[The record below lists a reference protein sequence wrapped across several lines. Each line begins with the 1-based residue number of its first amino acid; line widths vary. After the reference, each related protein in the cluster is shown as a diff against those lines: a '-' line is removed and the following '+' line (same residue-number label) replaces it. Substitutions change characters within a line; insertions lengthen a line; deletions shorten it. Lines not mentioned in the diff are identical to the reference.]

1 MNRLDIGNPSG
12 TNNRADTS
20 GRQEVMNHLET
31 ESLSV
36 LKQLE
41 VNANIQLFAHQWVD
55 ENGIESID
63 DMFALFDRLAL
74 PYRLVANLDEVGE
87 HKLVLLVLGE
97 HELVSGHIESK
108 QFIAFDANED
118 ITQIPQFCIVIE
130 GPPLEKASPDWVGER
145 LHAFRPIIPKLLL
158 VSFITNLFAL
168 AVPFITMSIYDHV
181 IGGDAGHELQGIA
194 IGAALLFVMMGWL
207 RTLRSRV
214 FASVSNRVSREIS
227 QSLVQRLL
235 RNSYAQNQQTA
246 SSSQQN
252 QVMLSERISGVLS
265 GPLGNALF
273 DLPFILIFV
282 LAIGVLGGW
291 LVLVP
296 IVSLVLY
303 YLLAKRSIRSSS
315 KRSMQST
322 VAGTNRQN
330 MTNELSSKLAF
341 IRSAGF
347 SEHWIQRFKKA
358 NLLASTVTFNQSVLQ
373 SRYTSIYYFIGVGS
387 TLAVMGLG
395 IGLIFE
401 QVMTPGGLIA
411 SMMLISKVTGPAQVL
426 ANSAMRFNS
435 FNQSKLQVNRI
446 LSQPSEREFSY
457 QHHPLP
463 VVAPSL
469 KLDQVTL
476 RYPKQSR
483 PALNGVSFDI
493 EAGEIVAITGPS
505 GSGKSTLIEVLS
517 GLQLIQNGMVELEG
531 VNLVQYDPQLYRHWC
546 FIRAAYPDLLTLS
559 IREWLNDG
567 HKVEDQKMISAIE
580 MVGGKRW
587 FETLSGGLDTSISS
601 IQPDSLFDMLSGSVA
616 QILIDAKALVY
627 DYPMFLMDN
636 PVPDA
641 HPNAKRIFGEFVQSK
656 KGKATVIYTSHDP
669 DLIKLADKVV
679 VLNEGAVVYAGPLEP
694 EQSSKQEQPSEPQA
708 SQEPQLS
715 EQPLSQELQ
724 PSTQEA
730 SAQQNAAQQEQS
742 ESKQGVAND

>member
-1 MNRLDIGNPSG
+1 MNRLDASDRSDTI
-12 TNNRADTS
+12 NRPDTS
-20 GRQEVMNHLET
+20 DRQEVLNHLET

-63 DMFALFDRLAL
+63 DMFAMFDRLAL
-74 PYRLVANLDEVGE
+74 PYRLVANLDAVGE
-87 HKLVLLVLGE
+87 HQLVLLVLSE
-97 HELVSGHIESK
+97 HELISGHLESK
-108 QFIAFDANED
+108 QFVAFSTNEA
-118 ITQIPQFCIVIE
+118 ITDVPQFCIVID

-214 FASVSNRVSREIS
+214 FASVANRVSREIS

-296 IVSLVLY
+296 IVSLILY
-303 YLLAKRSIRSSS
+303 YLLAKRSIHSSS
-315 KRSMQST
+315 KRSIQST

-341 IRSAGF
+341 IRSAGL
-347 SEHWIQRFKKA
+347 SEHWIQRFQKA

-463 VVAPSL
+463 TLAPNL
-469 KLDQVTL
+469 KLEQVTL

-483 PALNGVSFDI
+483 PALSGVSFDI

-517 GLQLIQNGMVELEG
+517 GLQPIQNGMVELEG

-567 HKVEDQKMISAIE
+567 HQVEDQKMMSSIE
-580 MVGGKRW
+580 LVGGKRW
-587 FETLSGGLDTSISS
+587 FATLPDGLDTSISS

-641 HPNAKRIFGEFVQSK
+641 HPNAKRVFGEFLASK
-656 KGKATVIYTSHDP
+656 KGNATVIYTSHDP

-694 EQSSKQEQPSEPQA
+694 EQSLKQEQPSEPQA
-708 SQEPQLS
+708 SLEP
-715 EQPLSQELQ
+715 
-724 PSTQEA
+724 
-730 SAQQNAAQQEQS
+730 SAEQNAAQQEQS
-742 ESKQGVAND
+742 KSKQGVANG

>member
-1 MNRLDIGNPSG
+1 
-12 TNNRADTS
+12 
-20 GRQEVMNHLET
+20 
-31 ESLSV
+31 
-36 LKQLE
+36 
-41 VNANIQLFAHQWVD
+41 LFAHQWVD

-97 HELVSGHIESK
+97 HELVSGHLESK
-108 QFIAFDANED
+108 QFVAFNANDD
-118 ITQIPQFCIVIE
+118 ITDVPQFCIVIE

-296 IVSLVLY
+296 VVSLILY

-463 VVAPSL
+463 VVAPNL

-517 GLQLIQNGMVELEG
+517 GLQPIQNGMVELEG

-559 IREWLNDG
+559 IR
-567 HKVEDQKMISAIE
+567 
-580 MVGGKRW
+580 
-587 FETLSGGLDTSISS
+587 
-601 IQPDSLFDMLSGSVA
+601 
-616 QILIDAKALVY
+616 
-627 DYPMFLMDN
+627 
-636 PVPDA
+636 
-641 HPNAKRIFGEFVQSK
+641 
-656 KGKATVIYTSHDP
+656 
-669 DLIKLADKVV
+669 
-679 VLNEGAVVYAGPLEP
+679 
-694 EQSSKQEQPSEPQA
+694 
-708 SQEPQLS
+708 
-715 EQPLSQELQ
+715 
-724 PSTQEA
+724 
-730 SAQQNAAQQEQS
+730 
-742 ESKQGVAND
+742 

>member
-1 MNRLDIGNPSG
+1 MNRLDAS
-12 TNNRADTS
+12 NRANMSNRSDTS
-20 GRQEVMNHLET
+20 GRQEGMNHLET
-31 ESLSV
+31 QSLSV

-63 DMFALFDRLAL
+63 DIFAMFDRLAL
-74 PYRLVANLDEVGE
+74 PYRLVANLDDVGE

-97 HELVSGHIESK
+97 HELVSGHLESK

-118 ITQIPQFCIVIE
+118 ISEIPQFCLVIE

-158 VSFITNLFAL
+158 ISFITNLFAL

-282 LAIGVLGGW
+282 LAIGILGGW

-296 IVSLVLY
+296 IVSLILY

-358 NLLASTVTFNQSVLQ
+358 NLLASTVTFNQSILQ

-401 QVMTPGGLIA
+401 EVMTPGGLIA

-463 VVAPSL
+463 VVAPNL

-483 PALNGVSFDI
+483 PALSGVSFDI

-517 GLQLIQNGMVELEG
+517 GLQPIQNGMVELEG

-559 IREWLNDG
+559 IRAWLNDG

-587 FETLSGGLDTSISS
+587 FETLPGGLDTSISS

-641 HPNAKRIFGEFVQSK
+641 HPNAKRIFGEFVHSK

>member
-12 TNNRADTS
+12 TNNRADTNC
-20 GRQEVMNHLET
+20 RQEVMNHLET

-55 ENGIESID
+55 ENRIESID

-108 QFIAFDANED
+108 QFIAFDTNED
-118 ITQIPQFCIVIE
+118 ITQIPQFCIVVE

-303 YLLAKRSIRSSS
+303 YLLAKRSICSSS

-517 GLQLIQNGMVELEG
+517 GLQPIQNGMVELEG

-694 EQSSKQEQPSEPQA
+694 EQSSNQEQPSELQA

-724 PSTQEA
+724 PSTQDS

>member
-1 MNRLDIGNPSG
+1 MNRIS
-12 TNNRADTS
+12 TTS
-20 GRQEVMNHLET
+20 RDEARCRQEMFNHLEA
-31 ESLSV
+31 ESLSA
-36 LKQLE
+36 LKLLD
-41 VNANIQLFAHQWVD
+41 VNANIQLFARQWVN
-55 ENGIESID
+55 ENGINSID
-63 DMFALFDRLAL
+63 DIFALFDRLAL
-74 PYRLVANLDEVGE
+74 PYRLVANRDDVGE
-87 HKLVLLVLGE
+87 HKLVLLVVGE
-97 HELVSGHIESK
+97 NELVLGHLESR
-108 QFIAFDANED
+108 QFTASDENADVID
-118 ITQIPQFCIVIE
+118 TPQFFIVLD
-130 GPPLEKASPDWVGER
+130 GPPLEKASPDWIGER
-145 LHAFRPIIPKLLL
+145 LEAFRPIIPKLLL

-168 AVPFITMSIYDHV
+168 AIPFITMSIYDHV

-194 IGAALLFVMMGWL
+194 IGAGLLFVMMGWL

-273 DLPFILIFV
+273 DLPFIAIFV

-296 IVSLVLY
+296 IVSLILY
-303 YLLAKRSIRSSS
+303 YVLAKRSIRSSG

-330 MTNELSSKLAF
+330 MTNELASKLAF

-347 SEHWIQRFKKA
+347 SEYWIQRFQKA
-358 NLLASTVTFNQSVLQ
+358 NLLASKATFNQSVLQ
-373 SRYTSIYYFIGVGS
+373 SRYTSAYYFIGLSS

-401 QVMTPGGLIA
+401 QIMTPGGLIA

-426 ANSAMRFNS
+426 ANSALRFNS
-435 FNQSKLQVNRI
+435 FSQSKLQVNRI
-446 LSQPSEREFSY
+446 LSQPSERELSY

-463 VVAPSL
+463 KIAPNL
-469 KLDQVTL
+469 TLTQVTL

-493 EAGEIVAITGPS
+493 ASGEVVAITGPS

-517 GLQLIQNGMVELEG
+517 GLQPIQNGMVELEG
-531 VNLVQYDPQLYRHWC
+531 VNLAQYDPQLYRHWC

-559 IREWLNDG
+559 IREWLSDG
-567 HKVEDQKMISAIE
+567 HKVEEQKMLSAIE
-580 MVGGKRW
+580 MVGGHRW
-587 FETLSGGLDTSISS
+587 FSTLPDGLDTSISS
-601 IQPDSLFDMLSGSVA
+601 IQPDSLFDMLSGTVA

-627 DYPMFLMDN
+627 DYPMYLMDN
-636 PVPDA
+636 PVPDG
-641 HPNAKRIFGEFVQSK
+641 HPNAKRVFNEFLSLK
-656 KGKATVIYTSHDP
+656 KGKATVIFTSHDP

-679 VLNEGAVVYAGPLEP
+679 VLDEGSLVYAGPLEREPSSGLQSSP
-694 EQSSKQEQPSEPQA
+694 EQSL
-708 SQEPQLS
+708 SQ
-715 EQPLSQELQ
+715 QPLSQELSQ
-724 PSTQEA
+724 
-730 SAQQNAAQQEQS
+730 
-742 ESKQGVAND
+742 SKQGVANG

>member
-1 MNRLDIGNPSG
+1 MNRIN
-12 TNNRADTS
+12 TTS
-20 GRQEVMNHLET
+20 RDETRCRQEMFNHLEA
-31 ESLSV
+31 ESLSA
-36 LKQLE
+36 LKQLD
-41 VNANIQLFAHQWVD
+41 VNANIQLFARQWVN
-55 ENGIESID
+55 ENGINSID
-63 DMFALFDRLAL
+63 DIFALFDRLAL
-74 PYRLVANLDEVGE
+74 PYRLVANRDDVGE
-87 HKLVLLVLGE
+87 HKLVLLVVGE
-97 HELVSGHIESK
+97 NELVLGHLESK
-108 QFIAFDANED
+108 QFTASDENADVID
-118 ITQIPQFCIVIE
+118 TPQFFIVLD
-130 GPPLEKASPDWVGER
+130 GPPLEKASPDWIGER
-145 LHAFRPIIPKLLL
+145 LEAFRPIIPKLLL

-168 AVPFITMSIYDHV
+168 AIPFITMSIYDHV

-194 IGAALLFVMMGWL
+194 IGAGLLFVMMGWL

-273 DLPFILIFV
+273 DLPFIAIFV

-296 IVSLVLY
+296 IVSLILY
-303 YLLAKRSIRSSS
+303 YVLAKRSIRSSG

-330 MTNELSSKLAF
+330 MTNELASKLAF

-347 SEHWIQRFKKA
+347 SEYWIQRFQKA
-358 NLLASTVTFNQSVLQ
+358 NLLASKATFNQSVLQ
-373 SRYTSIYYFIGVGS
+373 SRYTSAYYFIGLSS

-401 QVMTPGGLIA
+401 QIMTPGGLIA

-426 ANSAMRFNS
+426 ANSALRFNS
-435 FNQSKLQVNRI
+435 FSQSKLQVNRI

-463 VVAPSL
+463 KIAPNL
-469 KLDQVTL
+469 TLTQVTL

-493 EAGEIVAITGPS
+493 ASGEVVAITGPS

-517 GLQLIQNGMVELEG
+517 GLQPIQNGMVELEG
-531 VNLVQYDPQLYRHWC
+531 VNLAQYDPQLYRHWC

-559 IREWLNDG
+559 IREWLSDG
-567 HKVEDQKMISAIE
+567 HKVEEQKMLSAIE
-580 MVGGKRW
+580 MVGGHRW
-587 FETLSGGLDTSISS
+587 FSTLPDGLDTSISS
-601 IQPDSLFDMLSGSVA
+601 IQPDSLFDMLSGTVA

-627 DYPMFLMDN
+627 DYPMYLMDN
-636 PVPDA
+636 PVPDG
-641 HPNAKRIFGEFVQSK
+641 HPNAKRVFNEFLSLK
-656 KGKATVIYTSHDP
+656 KGKATVLFTSHDP

-679 VLNEGAVVYAGPLEP
+679 VLDEGSLVYAGPLEREPSSGLQSSP
-694 EQSSKQEQPSEPQA
+694 EQSL
-708 SQEPQLS
+708 SQ
-715 EQPLSQELQ
+715 QPLSQELSQ
-724 PSTQEA
+724 
-730 SAQQNAAQQEQS
+730 
-742 ESKQGVAND
+742 SKQGVANG

>member
-1 MNRLDIGNPSG
+1 MNSLDA
-12 TNNRADTS
+12 NNRSNTSNRPDTS

-63 DMFALFDRLAL
+63 DIFALFDRLAL
-74 PYRLVANLDEVGE
+74 PYRLVADLDEVGD
-87 HKLVLLVLGE
+87 HKLLLLVLSE
-97 HELVSGHIESK
+97 NELVLGHLESK
-108 QFIAFDANED
+108 QFIASDSNDD
-118 ITQIPQFCIVIE
+118 ITNSPQFCIVIE
-130 GPPLEKASPDWVGER
+130 GPPLEKGSPDWVGER

-194 IGAALLFVMMGWL
+194 IGAALLFVIMGWL

-296 IVSLVLY
+296 VVSLILY

-347 SEHWIQRFKKA
+347 SQHWIQRFKKA

-411 SMMLISKVTGPAQVL
+411 SMMLISKVTGPAQML
-426 ANSAMRFNS
+426 ANSAMRFHS

-457 QHHPLP
+457 QHHPLSS
-463 VVAPSL
+463 VAPSL
-469 KLDQVTL
+469 KLEQVTL

-483 PALNGVSFDI
+483 PALNGVSFEI
-493 EAGEIVAITGPS
+493 EAGEVVAITGPS

-517 GLQLIQNGMVELEG
+517 GLQPIQNGMVELDG

-546 FIRAAYPDLLTLS
+546 LIRAAYPDLLTLS

-567 HKVEDQKMISAIE
+567 HKVEEQRMISAIDR
-580 MVGGKRW
+580 VGGKRW
-587 FETLSGGLDTSISS
+587 FNTLANGLDTSISS

-636 PVPDA
+636 PVPDS
-641 HPNAKRIFGEFVQSK
+641 HPNAKRIFGEFVLSK
-656 KGKATVIYTSHDP
+656 KGKATVVYTSHDP

-694 EQSSKQEQPSEPQA
+694 EPPQDPLKPQESQEPENKPQVQQPSIQDPSAQQHAA
-708 SQEPQLS
+708 SQEQ
-715 EQPLSQELQ
+715 SQ
-724 PSTQEA
+724 
-730 SAQQNAAQQEQS
+730 
-742 ESKQGVAND
+742 SKQGVANG

>member
-1 MNRLDIGNPSG
+1 MNRLKSHQSLDSQ
-12 TNNRADTS
+12 D
-20 GRQEVMNHLET
+20 RQEAMNALEA

-41 VNANIQLFAHQWVD
+41 VNANIQLFAHQWID
-55 ENGIESID
+55 ENGVESID

-74 PYRLVANLDEVGE
+74 PYRLVADLDAVGDP
-87 HKLVLLVLGE
+87 KLVILVLGE
-97 HELVSGHIESK
+97 QTLVSGHVHAK
-108 QFIAFDANED
+108 QFIAYDTKEE
-118 ITQIPQFCIVIE
+118 ITDTPQFCIVID

-158 VSFITNLFAL
+158 VSLITNLFAL
-168 AVPFITMSIYDHV
+168 AIPFITMSIYDHV

-214 FASVSNRVSREIS
+214 FASVSNRVSREIA

-235 RNSYAQNQQTA
+235 RSSYAQNQQTA

-273 DLPFILIFV
+273 DLPFVVIFV
-282 LAIGVLGGW
+282 VAIGVLGGW

-296 IVSLVLY
+296 IVALSLY
-303 YLLAKRSIRSSS
+303 YVLAKRSIRSSS

-347 SEHWIQRFKKA
+347 SAHWIQRFNKA
-358 NLLASTVTFNQSVLQ
+358 SLLASTVAFHQSVVQ
-373 SRYTSIYYFIGVGS
+373 SRYTSMYYFISVGS

-401 QVMTPGGLIA
+401 NVMTPGGLIA
-411 SMMLISKVTGPAQVL
+411 SMMLISKVTGPAQIL

-463 VVAPSL
+463 TLAPSL
-469 KLDQVTL
+469 QLEQVTL

-483 PALNGVSFDI
+483 PALNGVSLDI

-517 GLQLIQNGMVELEG
+517 GLQPIQNGMVELEG
-531 VNLVQYDPQLYRHWC
+531 VNLAQYDPQLYRHWC

-559 IREWLNDG
+559 IREWLTDG
-567 HKVEDQKMISAIE
+567 HQVEEQKMIAAIE
-580 MVGGKRW
+580 MVGGERW
-587 FETLSGGLDTSISS
+587 LETLPDGLDTSISR
-601 IQPDSLFDMLSGSVA
+601 IQPDSLFDLLSGTVA

-641 HPNAKRIFGEFVQSK
+641 HPNAKRIFSEFVQSK
-656 KGKATVIYTSHDP
+656 KGNATVIFTSHDP
-669 DLIKLADKVV
+669 ELIKLADKVV
-679 VLNEGAVVYAGPLEP
+679 VLNEGSVVYAGPLDTQPPVDPQERDEP
-694 EQSSKQEQPSEPQA
+694 PLAQEKR
-708 SQEPQLS
+708 
-715 EQPLSQELQ
+715 
-724 PSTQEA
+724 PSTQEP
-730 SAQQNAAQQEQS
+730 SVQPHAAQQAQPP
-742 ESKQGVAND
+742 SKQGVANG

>member
-1 MNRLDIGNPSG
+1 MNRVKSHQSLDSQ
-12 TNNRADTS
+12 D
-20 GRQEVMNHLET
+20 RQEAMSALEA

-41 VNANIQLFAHQWVD
+41 VNANIQLFAHQWID
-55 ENGIESID
+55 ENGVESID

-74 PYRLVANLDEVGE
+74 PYRLVADLDAVGD
-87 HKLVLLVLGE
+87 HKRVILVLGE
-97 HELVSGHIESK
+97 QTLVSGHVHAK
-108 QFIAFDANED
+108 QFIAHDTKEE
-118 ITQIPQFCIVIE
+118 ITDTPQFCIVID
-130 GPPLEKASPDWVGER
+130 GTPLEKASPDWVGER

-158 VSFITNLFAL
+158 VSLITNLFAL
-168 AVPFITMSIYDHV
+168 AIPFITMSIYDHV

-214 FASVSNRVSREIS
+214 FASVSNRVSREIA

-235 RNSYAQNQQTA
+235 RSSYVQNQQTA
-246 SSSQQN
+246 LSSQQN
-252 QVMLSERISGVLS
+252 QVLLSERISGVLS

-273 DLPFILIFV
+273 DLPFVVIFV
-282 LAIGVLGGW
+282 VAIGVLGGW

-296 IVSLVLY
+296 VVALSLY
-303 YLLAKRSIRSSS
+303 YVLAKRSIRSSS

-347 SEHWIQRFKKA
+347 SAHWIQRFNKA
-358 NLLASTVTFNQSVLQ
+358 SLLASTVAFHQSVVQ
-373 SRYTSIYYFIGVGS
+373 SRYTSMYYFISVGS

-401 QVMTPGGLIA
+401 NVMTPGGLIA
-411 SMMLISKVTGPAQVL
+411 SMMLISKVTGPAQIL

-463 VVAPSL
+463 TRAPSL
-469 KLDQVTL
+469 QLDQVTL

-483 PALNGVSFDI
+483 PALNGVSLDI

-517 GLQLIQNGMVELEG
+517 GLQPIQNGMVELEG
-531 VNLVQYDPQLYRHWC
+531 VNLAQYDPQLYRHWC

-559 IREWLNDG
+559 IREWLTDG
-567 HKVEDQKMISAIE
+567 HQVEEQKMISAME
-580 MVGGKRW
+580 MVGGGRW
-587 FETLSGGLDTSISS
+587 LETLPDGLDTSISR
-601 IQPDSLFDMLSGSVA
+601 IQPDSLFDLLSGTVA

-641 HPNAKRIFGEFVQSK
+641 HPNAKRIFSEFVESK
-656 KGKATVIYTSHDP
+656 KGNATVIFTSHNP
-669 DLIKLADKVV
+669 ELIKLADKVV
-679 VLNEGAVVYAGPLEP
+679 VLNEGSVVYAGPLDTQPPVDPQERHEP
-694 EQSSKQEQPSEPQA
+694 PLAQEKR
-708 SQEPQLS
+708 
-715 EQPLSQELQ
+715 
-724 PSTQEA
+724 PSTQEP
-730 SAQQNAAQQEQS
+730 SVQPHAAQQAQPP
-742 ESKQGVAND
+742 SKQGVANG

>member
-55 ENGIESID
+55 ENRIESID

-108 QFIAFDANED
+108 QFIGFDTNED

-463 VVAPSL
+463 VVAPNL

-694 EQSSKQEQPSEPQA
+694 EQSSNQEQPSELQA

-724 PSTQEA
+724 TPTQDA

>member
-1 MNRLDIGNPSG
+1 MNRLDAS
-12 TNNRADTS
+12 NRANMSNRSDTS
-20 GRQEVMNHLET
+20 GRQEGMNHLET
-31 ESLSV
+31 QSLSV

-63 DMFALFDRLAL
+63 DIFAMFDRLAL
-74 PYRLVANLDEVGE
+74 PYRLVANLDDVGE

-97 HELVSGHIESK
+97 HELVSGHLESK

-118 ITQIPQFCIVIE
+118 ISEIPQFCLVIE

-158 VSFITNLFAL
+158 ISFITNLFAL

-282 LAIGVLGGW
+282 LAIGILGGW

-296 IVSLVLY
+296 IVSLILY

-358 NLLASTVTFNQSVLQ
+358 NLLASTVTFNQSIIQ

-463 VVAPSL
+463 VVAPNL

-483 PALNGVSFDI
+483 PALSGVSFDI

-517 GLQLIQNGMVELEG
+517 GLQPIQNGMVELEG

-559 IREWLNDG
+559 IRAWLNDG

-587 FETLSGGLDTSISS
+587 FETLPGGLDTSISS

-641 HPNAKRIFGEFVQSK
+641 HPKAKRIFGEFVHSK

-694 EQSSKQEQPSEPQA
+694 EQSSKQEQSSEPQA
-708 SQEPQLS
+708 SQELQLS
-715 EQPLSQELQ
+715 EQPSSQEIQ
-724 PSTQEA
+724 PSIQEP
-730 SAQQNAAQQEQS
+730 SAQQNATQQEQS

>member
-1 MNRLDIGNPSG
+1 MNRLDTSSRTD
-12 TNNRADTS
+12 TN
-20 GRQEVMNHLET
+20 GREVVRNHLET
-31 ESLSV
+31 ESLSA

-55 ENGIESID
+55 ENGMESID

-74 PYRLVANLDEVGE
+74 PYRLVANLNEVGD

-97 HELVSGHIESK
+97 NELVSGYLESK
-108 QFIAFDANED
+108 RFIAFDDND
-118 ITQIPQFCIVIE
+118 DLTGTPQFCIVIE
-130 GPPLEKASPDWVGER
+130 GVPLEKASPDWVGER

-194 IGAALLFVMMGWL
+194 IGAGLLFVMMGWL

-227 QSLVQRLL
+227 QSLVLRLL
-235 RNSYAQNQQTA
+235 RNSYVQNQQTA

-252 QVMLSERISGVLS
+252 QMMLSERISGVLS

-273 DLPFILIFV
+273 DLPFIVIFV

-330 MTNELSSKLAF
+330 MVNELSSKLVF
-341 IRSAGF
+341 IRSAGL
-347 SEHWIQRFKKA
+347 SQHWIQRFKKA

-373 SRYTSIYYFIGVGS
+373 SRYTSMYYFIGVGS

-401 QVMTPGGLIA
+401 EVMTPGGLIA

-426 ANSAMRFNS
+426 TNSAMRFNS

-463 VVAPSL
+463 STAPNL

-483 PALNGVSFDI
+483 PALSGVSFDI

-505 GSGKSTLIEVLS
+505 GSGKSTLIEVFS
-517 GLQLIQNGMVELEG
+517 GLQPIQNGIVELNR
-531 VNLVQYDPQLYRHWC
+531 VNLAQYDPQLYRHWC

-567 HKVEDQKMISAIE
+567 HKIEDQKMISAIE

-641 HPNAKRIFGEFVQSK
+641 YPNAKRIFGEFVQSK

-679 VLNEGAVVYAGPLEP
+679 VLNEGAVVYAGPIEP
-694 EQSSKQEQPSEPQA
+694 AQPQA
-708 SQEPQLS
+708 D
-715 EQPLSQELQ
+715 
-724 PSTQEA
+724 
-730 SAQQNAAQQEQS
+730 QQTGQQEFM
-742 ESKQGVAND
+742 QGVTNG

>member
-1 MNRLDIGNPSG
+1 MNRLDASNRAG
-12 TNNRADTS
+12 TN
-20 GRQEVMNHLET
+20 GQQEVMNHLEN

-97 HELVSGHIESK
+97 NELVPGHLESK
-108 QFIAFDANED
+108 QFVSFNANDD
-118 ITQIPQFCIVIE
+118 ITDVPQFCIVIE

-145 LHAFRPIIPKLLL
+145 LDAFRPIIPKLLL

-194 IGAALLFVMMGWL
+194 IGAALLFLMMGWL

-214 FASVSNRVSREIS
+214 FASVTNRVSREIS

-315 KRSMQST
+315 KRSIQST

-463 VVAPSL
+463 TVAPNL

-483 PALNGVSFDI
+483 PALSGVSFDI

-517 GLQLIQNGMVELEG
+517 GLQPIQNGMVELEG

-567 HKVEDQKMISAIE
+567 HQVEDQTMISAIE

-587 FETLSGGLDTSISS
+587 FESLSGGLDTSISS

-641 HPNAKRIFGEFVQSK
+641 HPNAKRIFGQFVHSK

-694 EQSSKQEQPSEPQA
+694 EQSSEQEQPAEPQV
-708 SQEPQLS
+708 SQEPQLF
-715 EQPLSQELQ
+715 EQRLSQELQ

-730 SAQQNAAQQEQS
+730 SVQQNTAQQEQL
-742 ESKQGVAND
+742 ESKQGVANG

>member
-12 TNNRADTS
+12 TNNRADTN

-97 HELVSGHIESK
+97 HELVCGHIESK
-108 QFIAFDANED
+108 QFIAFDTNED

-194 IGAALLFVMMGWL
+194 IGAALLFMMMGWL

-463 VVAPSL
+463 VVAPNL

-517 GLQLIQNGMVELEG
+517 GLQPIQNGMVELEG

-694 EQSSKQEQPSEPQA
+694 EQSSNQEQPSELQA

-724 PSTQEA
+724 PSTQDS

>member
-1 MNRLDIGNPSG
+1 MNR
-12 TNNRADTS
+12 
-20 GRQEVMNHLET
+20 LET

-36 LKQLE
+36 LKELE
-41 VNANIQLFAHQWVD
+41 VNANIQLFARQWVD

-97 HELVSGHIESK
+97 NELVSGHLESK
-108 QFIAFDANED
+108 QFVAVDGNED
-118 ITQIPQFCIVIE
+118 VSGIPQFCIVIE
-130 GPPLEKASPDWVGER
+130 GAPLEKASPDWVGER

-158 VSFITNLFAL
+158 VRFITNLFAL

-252 QVMLSERISGVLS
+252 QVMLSERISSVLS

-273 DLPFILIFV
+273 DLPFIAIFV

-303 YLLAKRSIRSSS
+303 YLLAKRSIRTSS

-347 SEHWIQRFKKA
+347 SEHWIQRFQKA

-387 TLAVMGLG
+387 TLAIMGLG

-463 VVAPSL
+463 TAAPNL

-483 PALNGVSFDI
+483 PALNGVSFEV
-493 EAGEIVAITGPS
+493 EAGDIVAITGPS

-517 GLQLIQNGMVELEG
+517 GLQPIQNGMVELEG
-531 VNLVQYDPQLYRHWC
+531 VNLAQYDPQLYRHWC

-559 IREWLNDG
+559 IREWLSDG
-567 HKVEDQKMISAIE
+567 HKVEEQKMISAIDK
-580 MVGGKRW
+580 VGGKRW
-587 FETLSGGLDTSISS
+587 FSTLSDGLDTSISS
-601 IQPDSLFDMLSGSVA
+601 IQPDSLFDILSGTVA
-616 QILIDAKALVY
+616 QILIDAKALVH

-636 PVPDA
+636 PVPDG
-641 HPNAKRIFGEFVQSK
+641 HPNAKRVFGEFLATK

-679 VLNEGAVVYAGPLEP
+679 VLDEGAVVYAGPLE
-694 EQSSKQEQPSEPQA
+694 QPSK
-708 SQEPQLS
+708 SQ
-715 EQPLSQELQ
+715 EQPLSHAQELPQ
-724 PSTQEA
+724 DKA
-730 SAQQNAAQQEQS
+730 
-742 ESKQGVAND
+742 ESKQGVANG

>member
-55 ENGIESID
+55 ENRIESID

-108 QFIAFDANED
+108 QFIGFDTNED

-347 SEHWIQRFKKA
+347 SDHWIQRFKKA
-358 NLLASTVTFNQSVLQ
+358 NLLASTVTFNQSILQ

-463 VVAPSL
+463 VVAPNL

-694 EQSSKQEQPSEPQA
+694 EQSSNQEQPSEPQA

-724 PSTQEA
+724 PSTQDS

>member
-1 MNRLDIGNPSG
+1 MNSLDA
-12 TNNRADTS
+12 NNRSNTSNRPDTS

-74 PYRLVANLDEVGE
+74 PYRLVADVDEVGD
-87 HKLVLLVLGE
+87 HKLLLLVLSE
-97 HELVSGHIESK
+97 NELVLGHLESK
-108 QFIAFDANED
+108 QFIASDSNDD
-118 ITQIPQFCIVIE
+118 ITNSPQFCIVIE
-130 GPPLEKASPDWVGER
+130 GPPLEKGSPDWVGER

-296 IVSLVLY
+296 VVSLILY

-347 SEHWIQRFKKA
+347 SQHWIQRFKKA

-411 SMMLISKVTGPAQVL
+411 SMMLISKVTGPAQML
-426 ANSAMRFNS
+426 ANSAMRFHS

-457 QHHPLP
+457 QHHPLSS
-463 VVAPSL
+463 VAPSL
-469 KLDQVTL
+469 KLEQVTL

-483 PALNGVSFDI
+483 PALNGVSFEI
-493 EAGEIVAITGPS
+493 EAGEVVAITGPS

-517 GLQLIQNGMVELEG
+517 GLQPIQNGMVELDG

-546 FIRAAYPDLLTLS
+546 LIRAAYPDLLTLS

-567 HKVEDQKMISAIE
+567 HKVEEQRMISAIDR
-580 MVGGKRW
+580 VGGKRW
-587 FETLSGGLDTSISS
+587 FNTLPNGLDTSISS

-636 PVPDA
+636 PVPDS
-641 HPNAKRIFGEFVQSK
+641 HPNAKRIFGEFVLSK
-656 KGKATVIYTSHDP
+656 KGKATVVYTSHDP

-694 EQSSKQEQPSEPQA
+694 DPPQEPLKPQE
-708 SQEPQLS
+708 SQEPQDKP
-715 EQPLSQELQ
+715 QIQQ
-724 PSTQEA
+724 PSIQDP
-730 SAQQNAAQQEQS
+730 SAQQHAASQEQS
-742 ESKQGVAND
+742 QSKQGVANG

>member
-1 MNRLDIGNPSG
+1 MNRIN
-12 TNNRADTS
+12 TTS
-20 GRQEVMNHLET
+20 RDETRCRQEMFNHLEA
-31 ESLSV
+31 ESLSA
-36 LKQLE
+36 LKQLD
-41 VNANIQLFAHQWVD
+41 VNANIQLFARQWVN
-55 ENGIESID
+55 ENGINSID
-63 DMFALFDRLAL
+63 DIFALFDRLAL
-74 PYRLVANLDEVGE
+74 PYRLVANRDDVGE
-87 HKLVLLVLGE
+87 HKLVLLVVGE
-97 HELVSGHIESK
+97 NELVLGHLESK
-108 QFIAFDANED
+108 QFTASDENADVID
-118 ITQIPQFCIVIE
+118 TPQFFIVLD
-130 GPPLEKASPDWVGER
+130 GPPLEKASPDWIGER
-145 LHAFRPIIPKLLL
+145 LEAFRPIIPKLLL

-168 AVPFITMSIYDHV
+168 AIPFITMSIYDHV

-194 IGAALLFVMMGWL
+194 IGAGLLFVMMGWL

-273 DLPFILIFV
+273 DLPFIAIFV

-296 IVSLVLY
+296 IVSLILY
-303 YLLAKRSIRSSS
+303 YVLAKRSIRSSG

-330 MTNELSSKLAF
+330 MTNELASKLAF

-347 SEHWIQRFKKA
+347 SEYWIQRFQKA
-358 NLLASTVTFNQSVLQ
+358 NLLASKATFNQSVLQ
-373 SRYTSIYYFIGVGS
+373 SRYTSAYYFIGLSS

-401 QVMTPGGLIA
+401 QIMTPGGLIA

-426 ANSAMRFNS
+426 ANSALRFNS
-435 FNQSKLQVNRI
+435 FSQSKLQVNRI

-463 VVAPSL
+463 KIAPNL
-469 KLDQVTL
+469 TLTQVTL

-493 EAGEIVAITGPS
+493 ASGEVVAITGPS

-517 GLQLIQNGMVELEG
+517 GLQPIQNGMVELEG
-531 VNLVQYDPQLYRHWC
+531 VNLAQYDPQLYRHWC

-559 IREWLNDG
+559 IREWLSDG
-567 HKVEDQKMISAIE
+567 HKVEEQKMLSAIE
-580 MVGGKRW
+580 MVGGHRW
-587 FETLSGGLDTSISS
+587 FSTLPDGLDTSISS
-601 IQPDSLFDMLSGSVA
+601 IQPDSLFDMLSGTVA

-627 DYPMFLMDN
+627 DYPMYLMDN
-636 PVPDA
+636 PVPDG
-641 HPNAKRIFGEFVQSK
+641 HPNAKRVFNEFLSLK
-656 KGKATVIYTSHDP
+656 KGKATVLFTSHDP

-679 VLNEGAVVYAGPLEP
+679 VLDEGSLVYAGPLEREPSSVLQSSP
-694 EQSSKQEQPSEPQA
+694 EQSL
-708 SQEPQLS
+708 SQ
-715 EQPLSQELQ
+715 QPLSQELSQ
-724 PSTQEA
+724 
-730 SAQQNAAQQEQS
+730 
-742 ESKQGVAND
+742 SKQGVANG

>member
-1 MNRLDIGNPSG
+1 MNRLDIGKPSG

-97 HELVSGHIESK
+97 HELASGHIESK
-108 QFIAFDANED
+108 QFIAFDTNED

-341 IRSAGF
+341 IRSAGL

-358 NLLASTVTFNQSVLQ
+358 NLLASTVTFNQSILQ

-463 VVAPSL
+463 VVAPNL

-517 GLQLIQNGMVELEG
+517 GLQPIQNGMVELEG

-641 HPNAKRIFGEFVQSK
+641 HPNAKRIFGEFVHSK

-724 PSTQEA
+724 PSTQDA

>member
-1 MNRLDIGNPSG
+1 
-12 TNNRADTS
+12 
-20 GRQEVMNHLET
+20 
-31 ESLSV
+31 
-36 LKQLE
+36 
-41 VNANIQLFAHQWVD
+41 LFAHQWVD

-74 PYRLVANLDEVGE
+74 PYRLVADLDEVGD
-87 HKLVLLVLGE
+87 HKLLLLVLSE
-97 HELVSGHIESK
+97 NELVLGHLESK
-108 QFIAFDANED
+108 QFIASDSNDD
-118 ITQIPQFCIVIE
+118 ITNSPQFCIVIE
-130 GPPLEKASPDWVGER
+130 GPPLEKGSPDWVGER

-296 IVSLVLY
+296 VVSLILY

-463 VVAPSL
+463 VVAPNL

-517 GLQLIQNGMVELEG
+517 GLQPIQNGMVELEG

>member
-1 MNRLDIGNPSG
+1 MNRLDTGNSSG
-12 TNNRADTS
+12 TNNRTDTN
-20 GRQEVMNHLET
+20 GRQEVMNHLEN

-41 VNANIQLFAHQWVD
+41 VNANIQLFGHQWVD

-97 HELVSGHIESK
+97 NELVSGHLESK
-108 QFIAFDANED
+108 QFVSFNANDD
-118 ITQIPQFCIVIE
+118 ITDVPQFCIVIE

-296 IVSLVLY
+296 VVSLILY

-463 VVAPSL
+463 VVAPNL

-517 GLQLIQNGMVELEG
+517 GLQPIQNGMVELEG

-679 VLNEGAVVYAGPLEP
+679 VLNEGTVVYAGPLEP
-694 EQSSKQEQPSEPQA
+694 EQSLKQEQPSEPQA

-742 ESKQGVAND
+742 KSKQGVAND

>member
-1 MNRLDIGNPSG
+1 
-12 TNNRADTS
+12 
-20 GRQEVMNHLET
+20 
-31 ESLSV
+31 
-36 LKQLE
+36 
-41 VNANIQLFAHQWVD
+41 
-55 ENGIESID
+55 
-63 DMFALFDRLAL
+63 
-74 PYRLVANLDEVGE
+74 
-87 HKLVLLVLGE
+87 
-97 HELVSGHIESK
+97 
-108 QFIAFDANED
+108 
-118 ITQIPQFCIVIE
+118 
-130 GPPLEKASPDWVGER
+130 
-145 LHAFRPIIPKLLL
+145 
-158 VSFITNLFAL
+158 
-168 AVPFITMSIYDHV
+168 
-181 IGGDAGHELQGIA
+181 
-194 IGAALLFVMMGWL
+194 
-207 RTLRSRV
+207 
-214 FASVSNRVSREIS
+214 
-227 QSLVQRLL
+227 
-235 RNSYAQNQQTA
+235 
-246 SSSQQN
+246 
-252 QVMLSERISGVLS
+252 
-265 GPLGNALF
+265 
-273 DLPFILIFV
+273 
-282 LAIGVLGGW
+282 W

-296 IVSLVLY
+296 VVSLILY

-463 VVAPSL
+463 VVAPNL

-517 GLQLIQNGMVELEG
+517 GLQPIQNGMVELEG

-567 HKVEDQKMISAIE
+567 HKVEDKKMISAIE
-580 MVGGKRW
+580 MMGGKRW

-679 VLNEGAVVYAGPLEP
+679 VL
-694 EQSSKQEQPSEPQA
+694 
-708 SQEPQLS
+708 
-715 EQPLSQELQ
+715 
-724 PSTQEA
+724 
-730 SAQQNAAQQEQS
+730 
-742 ESKQGVAND
+742 

>member
-1 MNRLDIGNPSG
+1 MNRLDAS
-12 TNNRADTS
+12 NRANMSNRSDTS
-20 GRQEVMNHLET
+20 GRQEGMNHLET
-31 ESLSV
+31 QSLSV

-63 DMFALFDRLAL
+63 DIFAMFDRLAL
-74 PYRLVANLDEVGE
+74 PYRLVANLDDVGE

-97 HELVSGHIESK
+97 HELVSGHLESK

-118 ITQIPQFCIVIE
+118 ISEIPQFCLVIE

-158 VSFITNLFAL
+158 ISFITNLFAL

-282 LAIGVLGGW
+282 LAIGILGGW

-296 IVSLVLY
+296 IVSLILY

-347 SEHWIQRFKKA
+347 SEYWIQRFKKA
-358 NLLASTVTFNQSVLQ
+358 NLLASTVTFNQSIIQ
-373 SRYTSIYYFIGVGS
+373 SRYSSIYYFIGVGS

-463 VVAPSL
+463 VVAPNL

-483 PALNGVSFDI
+483 PALSGVSFDI

-517 GLQLIQNGMVELEG
+517 GLQPIQNGMVELKG

-559 IREWLNDG
+559 IRAWLNDG

-587 FETLSGGLDTSISS
+587 FETLPGGLDTSISS

-641 HPNAKRIFGEFVQSK
+641 HPKAKRIFGEFVHSK

-679 VLNEGAVVYAGPLEP
+679 VLNEGAVVYAGPLEQ
-694 EQSSKQEQPSEPQA
+694 EQSSKPEQPSEPQA
-708 SQEPQLS
+708 SQESQLS
-715 EQPLSQELQ
+715 EQPSSQEIQ
-724 PSTQEA
+724 PSIQEPP
-730 SAQQNAAQQEQS
+730 AQQNATQQEQS

>member
-1 MNRLDIGNPSG
+1 
-12 TNNRADTS
+12 
-20 GRQEVMNHLET
+20 
-31 ESLSV
+31 
-36 LKQLE
+36 
-41 VNANIQLFAHQWVD
+41 
-55 ENGIESID
+55 
-63 DMFALFDRLAL
+63 
-74 PYRLVANLDEVGE
+74 
-87 HKLVLLVLGE
+87 
-97 HELVSGHIESK
+97 
-108 QFIAFDANED
+108 
-118 ITQIPQFCIVIE
+118 
-130 GPPLEKASPDWVGER
+130 
-145 LHAFRPIIPKLLL
+145 
-158 VSFITNLFAL
+158 

-296 IVSLVLY
+296 VVSLILY

-463 VVAPSL
+463 VVAPNL

-517 GLQLIQNGMVELEG
+517 GLQPIQNGMVELEG

-694 EQSSKQEQPSEPQA
+694 EQSSKQEQPSEPQV

-742 ESKQGVAND
+742 KSKQGVAND

>member
-1 MNRLDIGNPSG
+1 MNRLDAS
-12 TNNRADTS
+12 NRADTN
-20 GRQEVMNHLET
+20 GQQEVMNPIENA
-31 ESLSV
+31 SLSA

-97 HELVSGHIESK
+97 NDLVSGHLESK
-108 QFIAFDANED
+108 QFIAFNANDD
-118 ITQIPQFCIVIE
+118 ITDVPQFCIVIE

-145 LHAFRPIIPKLLL
+145 LDAFRPIIPKLLL

-315 KRSMQST
+315 KRSIQST

-446 LSQPSEREFSY
+446 LSQASEREFSY

-463 VVAPSL
+463 TVAPNL

-483 PALNGVSFDI
+483 PALSGVSFDI

-517 GLQLIQNGMVELEG
+517 GLQPIQNGMVELEG

-567 HKVEDQKMISAIE
+567 HQVEDQTMISAIE

-587 FETLSGGLDTSISS
+587 FESLSGGLDTSISS

-641 HPNAKRIFGEFVQSK
+641 HPNAKRIFGQFVHSK

-694 EQSSKQEQPSEPQA
+694 EQSSEQEQPAEPQVF
-708 SQEPQLS
+708 QEPQLF
-715 EQPLSQELQ
+715 EQRLSQELQ

-730 SAQQNAAQQEQS
+730 SVQQNTAQQEQL
-742 ESKQGVAND
+742 ESKQGVANG

>member
-108 QFIAFDANED
+108 QFIAFDTNED

-358 NLLASTVTFNQSVLQ
+358 NLLASTVTFNQSILQ

-463 VVAPSL
+463 VVAPNL

-493 EAGEIVAITGPS
+493 ESGEIVAITGPS

-641 HPNAKRIFGEFVQSK
+641 HPNAKRIFGEFVHSK

-694 EQSSKQEQPSEPQA
+694 EQSSNQEQPSELQA

-724 PSTQEA
+724 PSTQDA

>member
-55 ENGIESID
+55 ENRIESID

-108 QFIAFDANED
+108 QFIAFDTNED
-118 ITQIPQFCIVIE
+118 ITQIPQFCIVVE
-130 GPPLEKASPDWVGER
+130 GPPLEKPSPDWVGER

-358 NLLASTVTFNQSVLQ
+358 NLLASTVTFNQSILQ

-580 MVGGKRW
+580 IVGGKRW

-694 EQSSKQEQPSEPQA
+694 EQSSNQEQPSELQA

-724 PSTQEA
+724 TPTQDA

>member
-1 MNRLDIGNPSG
+1 MNRLDASRHTETDNQREAM
-12 TNNRADTS
+12 NR
-20 GRQEVMNHLET
+20 LEA

-36 LKQLE
+36 LKELE
-41 VNANIQLFAHQWVD
+41 VNANIQLFAQQWVD
-55 ENGIESID
+55 ENGIESLD
-63 DMFALFDRLAL
+63 DVFSLFDRLAL

-97 HELVSGHIESK
+97 TELVSGHLESK
-108 QFIAFDANED
+108 QFVAVDGNAEVAD
-118 ITQIPQFCIVIE
+118 IPQFCIVIE
-130 GPPLEKASPDWVGER
+130 GEPLEKASPDWVGER

-235 RNSYAQNQQTA
+235 KNSYAQNQQTA

-273 DLPFILIFV
+273 DLPFIAIFV

-303 YLLAKRSIRSSS
+303 YLLAKRSIRSSG
-315 KRSMQST
+315 KRAMQST

-330 MTNELSSKLAF
+330 MTNELSSKLTF

-347 SEHWIQRFKKA
+347 SEYWIQRFQKA
-358 NLLASTVTFNQSVLQ
+358 NLLASKVAFNQSVLQ
-373 SRYTSIYYFIGVGS
+373 SRYTSMYYFIGVGS

-463 VVAPSL
+463 TVAPNL

-483 PALNGVSFDI
+483 PALNGVSFDV
-493 EAGEIVAITGPS
+493 EAGDIVAITGPS

-517 GLQLIQNGMVELEG
+517 GLQAIQNGMVELKG
-531 VNLVQYDPQLYRHWC
+531 VNLAQYDPQLYRHWC

-559 IREWLNDG
+559 IREWLSDG
-567 HKVEDQKMISAIE
+567 HKVEEQKMISAIE

-587 FETLSGGLDTSISS
+587 FSTLPDGLDTSISS
-601 IQPDSLFDMLSGSVA
+601 IQPDSLFDMLSGTVA

-641 HPNAKRIFGEFVQSK
+641 HPNAKRVFGEFLAAK
-656 KGKATVIYTSHDP
+656 KGKATVIYSSHDP

-679 VLNEGAVVYAGPLEP
+679 VLDEGAVVYAGPLE
-694 EQSSKQEQPSEPQA
+694 QPSEPQ
-708 SQEPQLS
+708 STR
-715 EQPLSQELQ
+715 EQPLSQGQSL
-724 PSTQEA
+724 SK
-730 SAQQNAAQQEQS
+730 AQQPTADKP
-742 ESKQGVAND
+742 ESKQGVANG

>member
-1 MNRLDIGNPSG
+1 
-12 TNNRADTS
+12 
-20 GRQEVMNHLET
+20 
-31 ESLSV
+31 
-36 LKQLE
+36 
-41 VNANIQLFAHQWVD
+41 
-55 ENGIESID
+55 
-63 DMFALFDRLAL
+63 
-74 PYRLVANLDEVGE
+74 
-87 HKLVLLVLGE
+87 
-97 HELVSGHIESK
+97 
-108 QFIAFDANED
+108 
-118 ITQIPQFCIVIE
+118 
-130 GPPLEKASPDWVGER
+130 
-145 LHAFRPIIPKLLL
+145 
-158 VSFITNLFAL
+158 
-168 AVPFITMSIYDHV
+168 
-181 IGGDAGHELQGIA
+181 
-194 IGAALLFVMMGWL
+194 
-207 RTLRSRV
+207 
-214 FASVSNRVSREIS
+214 
-227 QSLVQRLL
+227 
-235 RNSYAQNQQTA
+235 
-246 SSSQQN
+246 
-252 QVMLSERISGVLS
+252 
-265 GPLGNALF
+265 
-273 DLPFILIFV
+273 
-282 LAIGVLGGW
+282 
-291 LVLVP
+291 
-296 IVSLVLY
+296 
-303 YLLAKRSIRSSS
+303 
-315 KRSMQST
+315 
-322 VAGTNRQN
+322 
-330 MTNELSSKLAF
+330 
-341 IRSAGF
+341 
-347 SEHWIQRFKKA
+347 
-358 NLLASTVTFNQSVLQ
+358 
-373 SRYTSIYYFIGVGS
+373 
-387 TLAVMGLG
+387 MGLG

-463 VVAPSL
+463 VVAPNL

-517 GLQLIQNGMVELEG
+517 GLQPIQNGMVELEG

-694 EQSSKQEQPSEPQA
+694 EQSSKQGQPSEPQT
-708 SQEPQLS
+708 SQEQDP
-715 EQPLSQELQ
+715 
-724 PSTQEA
+724 
-730 SAQQNAAQQEQS
+730 SAQQNAAPQEQS
-742 ESKQGVAND
+742 ESKQGVANGETIYREGQALR

>member
-1 MNRLDIGNPSG
+1 MNSLDA
-12 TNNRADTS
+12 NNRSNTSNRPDTS

-74 PYRLVANLDEVGE
+74 PYRLVADVDEVGD
-87 HKLVLLVLGE
+87 HKLLLLVLSE
-97 HELVSGHIESK
+97 NELVLGHLESK
-108 QFIAFDANED
+108 QFIASDSNDD
-118 ITQIPQFCIVIE
+118 ITNSPQFCIVIE
-130 GPPLEKASPDWVGER
+130 GPPLEKGSPDWVGER

-296 IVSLVLY
+296 VVSLILY

-347 SEHWIQRFKKA
+347 SQHWIQRFKKA

-411 SMMLISKVTGPAQVL
+411 SMMLISKVTGPAQML
-426 ANSAMRFNS
+426 ANSAMRFHS

-457 QHHPLP
+457 QHHPLSS
-463 VVAPSL
+463 VAPSL
-469 KLDQVTL
+469 KLEQVTL

-483 PALNGVSFDI
+483 PALNGVSFEI
-493 EAGEIVAITGPS
+493 EAGEVVAITGPS

-517 GLQLIQNGMVELEG
+517 GLQPIQNGMVELDG

-546 FIRAAYPDLLTLS
+546 LIRAAYPDLLTLS

-567 HKVEDQKMISAIE
+567 HKVEEQRMISAIDK
-580 MVGGKRW
+580 VGGKRW
-587 FETLSGGLDTSISS
+587 FNTLPNGLDTSISS

-636 PVPDA
+636 PVPDS
-641 HPNAKRIFGEFVQSK
+641 HPNAKRIFGEFVLSK
-656 KGKATVIYTSHDP
+656 KGKATVVYTSHDP

-694 EQSSKQEQPSEPQA
+694 EPPQDPLKPQESQEPEDKPQVQQPSIQDPSAQQHAA
-708 SQEPQLS
+708 SQEQ
-715 EQPLSQELQ
+715 SQ
-724 PSTQEA
+724 
-730 SAQQNAAQQEQS
+730 
-742 ESKQGVAND
+742 SKQGVANG

>member
-87 HKLVLLVLGE
+87 HKLVLLVLSE
-97 HELVSGHIESK
+97 HELVSGHLESK
-108 QFIAFDANED
+108 QFVAFNANDD
-118 ITQIPQFCIVIE
+118 ITDVPQFCIVIE

-296 IVSLVLY
+296 VVSLILY

-463 VVAPSL
+463 VVAPNL
-469 KLDQVTL
+469 KLEQVTL

-517 GLQLIQNGMVELEG
+517 GLQPIQNGMVELEG

-580 MVGGKRW
+580 IVGGKRW

-694 EQSSKQEQPSEPQA
+694 EQSSKQGQPSEPQA

>member
-1 MNRLDIGNPSG
+1 MNRLDA
-12 TNNRADTS
+12 NRHGETD
-20 GRQEVMNHLET
+20 GQHEPMNRLET

-36 LKQLE
+36 LKALE
-41 VNANIQLFAHQWVD
+41 VNANIQLFARQWVD

-74 PYRLVANLDEVGE
+74 PYRLVANLDEVGD
-87 HKLVLLVLGE
+87 HKLVLLVLSE
-97 HELVSGHIESK
+97 SELVSGHLESK
-108 QFIAFDANED
+108 QFVAVDGYED
-118 ITQIPQFCIVIE
+118 VSEVPQFCIVIE
-130 GPPLEKASPDWVGER
+130 GAPLEKASPDWVGER

-158 VSFITNLFAL
+158 VSFVTNLFAL

-273 DLPFILIFV
+273 DLPFIAIFV

-303 YLLAKRSIRSSS
+303 YLLAKRSTRSSS

-330 MTNELSSKLAF
+330 MANELSSKLAF

-347 SEHWIQRFKKA
+347 SEHWIQRFQKA
-358 NLLASTVTFNQSVLQ
+358 NLLASTVTFNQAVLQ

-463 VVAPSL
+463 TVAPNL

-483 PALNGVSFDI
+483 PALNGVSFDV
-493 EAGEIVAITGPS
+493 EAGDIVAITGPS

-517 GLQLIQNGMVELEG
+517 GLLPIQNGMVELKG
-531 VNLVQYDPQLYRHWC
+531 VNLAQYDPQLYRHWC

-559 IREWLNDG
+559 IREWLSDG
-567 HKVEDQKMISAIE
+567 HKVEEQKMIAAID

-587 FETLSGGLDTSISS
+587 FSTLPDGLDTSISS
-601 IQPDSLFDMLSGSVA
+601 IQPDSLFDMLSGTVA

-636 PVPDA
+636 PVPDG
-641 HPNAKRIFGEFVQSK
+641 HPNAKRVFGEFLAMK

-679 VLNEGAVVYAGPLEP
+679 VLDEGAVVYAGPLE
-694 EQSSKQEQPSEPQA
+694 QPSE
-708 SQEPQLS
+708 SQEQQLS
-715 EQPLSQELQ
+715 DTQELPKQ
-724 PSTQEA
+724 KV
-730 SAQQNAAQQEQS
+730 
-742 ESKQGVAND
+742 ESKQGVANG

>member
-1 MNRLDIGNPSG
+1 MNRLDAS
-12 TNNRADTS
+12 NRVETS
-20 GRQEVMNHLET
+20 GRQEMMNHLET

-41 VNANIQLFAHQWVD
+41 VNTNIQLFAHQWVD
-55 ENGIESID
+55 ENGIDSLD

-74 PYRLVANLDEVGE
+74 PYRLVSNLDDVGE
-87 HKLVLLVLGE
+87 HKLVLLVIGE
-97 HELVSGHIESK
+97 NELVSGHLESK
-108 QFIAFDANED
+108 QFVASDANED
-118 ITQIPQFCIVIE
+118 VTDIPQFCIVIE
-130 GPPLEKASPDWVGER
+130 GPPLEKPSPDWVGER

-168 AVPFITMSIYDHV
+168 AVPLITMSIYDHV

-282 LAIGVLGGW
+282 IAIGVLGGW
-291 LVLVP
+291 LLLVP
-296 IVSLVLY
+296 IASLILY
-303 YLLAKRSIRSSS
+303 YVLAKRSIRSSS

-330 MTNELSSKLAF
+330 MSNELSSKLAF

-347 SEHWIQRFKKA
+347 SEHWIQRFQKA
-358 NLLASTVTFNQSVLQ
+358 NLLASKVTFNQSVLQ
-373 SRYTSIYYFIGVGS
+373 SRYTSLYYFIGVGS

-411 SMMLISKVTGPAQVL
+411 SMMLISKVTGPAQLL

-463 VVAPSL
+463 TVAPSL
-469 KLDQVTL
+469 RLDQVTL
-476 RYPKQSR
+476 RYPKQNR
-483 PALNGVSFDI
+483 PALNGVSFEV
-493 EAGEIVAITGPS
+493 EAGDIVAITGPS

-517 GLQLIQNGMVELEG
+517 GLQPIQNGMVELDG

-587 FETLSGGLDTSISS
+587 FSTLPGGLDTSISS
-601 IQPDSLFDMLSGSVA
+601 IQPDSLFDMLSGTVA
-616 QILIDAKALVY
+616 QVLIDAKALVY

-636 PVPDA
+636 PVPDGY
-641 HPNAKRIFGEFVQSK
+641 PNAKRVFGEFVSSK
-656 KGKATVIYTSHDP
+656 RGNATVIYTSHDP

-679 VLNEGAVVYAGPLEP
+679 VLDEGAVVYVGPLDQEPLSEAQSPP
-694 EQSSKQEQPSEPQA
+694 EQS
-708 SQEPQLS
+708 
-715 EQPLSQELQ
+715 LSQENSL
-724 PSTQEA
+724 SQEK
-730 SAQQNAAQQEQS
+730 
-742 ESKQGVAND
+742 SKQGGAND